1 MMQTFTM
8 ILPAE
13 KRSEQVIFAKLQN
26 RVGGIRQLNPRQNA
40 SQVTLVYGTRGD
52 FVRGKR
58 LNVEPKWSP
67 GSLFKKIA
75 APIRRGKVIVRLKRV
90 DTRLGH

>member
-1 MMQTFTM
+1 MIYMMQTFTM

-13 KRSEQVIFAKLQN
+13 KRSEQMIFAKLQN

-40 SQVTLVYGTRGD
+40 SQVTLVYGTRED
-52 FVRGKR
+52 FVRGKK

-67 GSLFKKIA
+67 GSLFKKSPTPFGVA
-75 APIRRGKVIVRLKRV
+75 R
-90 DTRLGH
+90 